1 MRKMIAAMVAAF
13 AMTVALPAFAGDG
26 MHWIIRPA
34 ASWTVNDQVLVT
46 WYFTENSSQ
55 LGSQT
60 TTAFDTT
67 ATVAVD
73 QTVDGSQFLGSG
85 RTICLNAFAVRK
97 AEPTVLATATPNCF
111 RFPFNTLEAPTLLS
125 P

>member
-1 MRKMIAAMVAAF
+1 MRKIAMFAVLFSFLMSAQAM
-13 AMTVALPAFAGDG
+13 AGDG

-34 ASWTVNDQVLVT
+34 ATWTVNDQVSVT
-46 WYFTENSSQ
+46 WFFTENNSQ
-55 LGSQT
+55 LGNTT
-60 TTAFDTT
+60 TTAFDT
-67 ATVAVD
+67 AVTVAVD

-85 RTICLNAFAVRK
+85 RTVCLNAYAFRK